1 MLDRMT
7 TTKSME
13 AIVKARVPQ
22 QPHHVTKFKHRS
34 VFVSSDKVLRAP
46 RKIGLA
52 TTTAQ
57 GRRRPGHESQSVLQG
72 KPVFFEVPFIAI
84 GLIYIGWL
92 HSFDR
97 NAADARLIGWL
108 SLPGHNHLQLI

>member
-13 AIVKARVPQ
+13 AIAKARVPQ

-72 KPVFFEVPFIAI
+72 KPVFFEVP
-84 GLIYIGWL
+84 
-92 HSFDR
+92 
-97 NAADARLIGWL
+97 
-108 SLPGHNHLQLI
+108 LPWIHMGTSKNHLLRGFALKLGLMRERVSFAASR